1 MERYG
6 LILVVAFVVDL
17 LMGDPRWLWH
27 PVRAIGA
34 LIAGLEPVLRKA
46 FPATKHGER
55 LAGLV
60 LVVLVCTVSTGLT
73 WGLLFAWEQAVG
85 TAVAWAL
92 EVLICAMMLATRSL
106 YSESMAVYK
115 ALVKRDLPGARHAV
129 SMIVGRDTAQLD
141 EAGVSRATV
150 ETVAENFSDG
160 VLAPMLFILIGGAPG
175 VVFYKAVNTMD
186 SMVGYQNDRY
196 QYVGTAA
203 AKLDDLLNYAPARIG
218 GLLLAMLAPLSGL
231 DGKRALTVFFRD
243 RNNHKSPNSAH
254 TEAAVAGALGVQLG
268 GNGYYGGKLVEKP
281 TIGDDLRA
289 IDPVDIVKTNK
300 LMLAAAFACVA
311 IVAVA
316 VL

>member
-1 MERYG
+1 MDTYA

-27 PVRAIGA
+27 PVCAIGA
-34 LIAGLEPVLRKA
+34 LIAKLEPVLRKT
-46 FPATKHGER
+46 FPATKTGEQ
-55 LAGLV
+55 LAGIVLV
-60 LVVLVCTVSTGLT
+60 LLVTGISTGLT
-73 WGLLFAWEQAVG
+73 WAVLFAWEQAVG

-92 EVLICAMMLATRSL
+92 NVLICAMMLATRSL

-115 ALVKRDLPGARHAV
+115 CLANHDLQGARYAV

-141 EAGVSRATV
+141 EAGVARATV

-160 VLAPMLFILIGGAPG
+160 VLAPMFFILLGGAPA

-196 QYVGTAA
+196 RHFGTAA
-203 AKLDDLLNYAPARIG
+203 AKLDDVLNFAPARIA
-218 GLLLAMLAPLSGL
+218 GLVMALLSPLAGL
-231 DGKRALTVFFRD
+231 NGKNALKMFFRD

-268 GNGYYGGKLVEKP
+268 GNGIYGGTLVEKP
-281 TIGDDLRA
+281 TMGDDIRPIEPA
-289 IDPVDIVKTNK
+289 DIIRTNK
-300 LMLAAAFACVA
+300 LMLVSAFACIA
-311 IVAVA
+311 GVAVA
-316 VL
+316 LL